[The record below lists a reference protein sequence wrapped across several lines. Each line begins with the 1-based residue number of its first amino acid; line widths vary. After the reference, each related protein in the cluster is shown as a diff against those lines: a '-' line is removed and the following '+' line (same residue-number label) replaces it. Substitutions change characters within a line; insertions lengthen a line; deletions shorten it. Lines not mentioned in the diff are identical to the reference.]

1 MVSTSSSELA
11 TEGDEPTGFFSLPR
25 ELRDT
30 IYGMVWQEHKHKV
43 NAAYYIVNAAIPNVR
58 LISRQFR
65 SEYDE
70 SSPADSF
77 ATVYDMYGPSNNFRG
92 FPRLA
97 THSTRL
103 ELIWEVCS
111 ARFFPAHG
119 SQFSSHYYLL
129 CVKDRLIALMCLL
142 CRTPSIKDVHIHL
155 RMNTVFC
162 VRSVDIHLYIHTN
175 DHLGRMVDE
184 LIACPILADSITES
198 LNSWGSTVT
207 APQYLAGWSGEH
219 GFAVSNAE
227 ERKAMLKMEAARG
240 KKTKNETE
248 SVLDEDLE
256 SSCGKDGDGED
267 ESGAATEGSKRTSLL
282 GYS

>member
-1 MVSTSSSELA
+1 MASTSSSELA

-25 ELRDT
+25 ELRDK
-30 IYGMVWQEHKHKV
+30 IYDMVWQERKHKV

-58 LISRQFR
+58 LISRRFR

-70 SSPADSF
+70 SSPANSF
-77 ATVYDMYGPSNNFRG
+77 ATVYDMYGPCKNFRG

-111 ARFFPAHG
+111 VSIFPANG
-119 SQFSSHYYLL
+119 FEISSRDYLL

-142 CRTPSIKDVHIHL
+142 CRTPSIKDVHVHL
-155 RMNTVFC
+155 RMNTLSR
-162 VRSVDIHLYIHTN
+162 VRSVDIHLYIYTN
-175 DHLGRMVDE
+175 DHLGRIVDE

-198 LNSWGSTVT
+198 LKWGSMVT
-207 APQYLAGWSGEH
+207 ATQCLASWSRES

-227 ERKAMLKMEAARG
+227 ERKAMLKLEATRG
-240 KKTKNETE
+240 KRTKSETE
-248 SVLDEDLE
+248 SALDEDLE
-256 SSCGKDGDGED
+256 SSCGKNGDGED

-282 GYS
+282 GPI

>member
-1 MVSTSSSELA
+1 MASTSSSELA

-25 ELRDT
+25 ELRDK
-30 IYGMVWQEHKHKV
+30 IYDMVWQERKHKV

-58 LISRQFR
+58 LISRRFR

-70 SSPADSF
+70 SSPANSF
-77 ATVYDMYGPSNNFRG
+77 ATVYDMYGPCNNFRG

-111 ARFFPAHG
+111 VSIFPANG
-119 SQFSSHYYLL
+119 FEISSRDYLL

-142 CRTPSIKDVHIHL
+142 CRTPSIKDVHVHL
-155 RMNTVFC
+155 RMNTLSR

-175 DHLGRMVDE
+175 DHLGRIVDE

-198 LNSWGSTVT
+198 LKWGSMVT
-207 APQYLAGWSGEH
+207 ATQCLASWSRES

-227 ERKAMLKMEAARG
+227 ERKAMLKLEAARG
-240 KKTKNETE
+240 KRTKSETE
-248 SVLDEDLE
+248 SALDEDLE
-256 SSCGKDGDGED
+256 SSCGKNGDGED

-282 GYS
+282 GPI